1 MDKRLKG
8 RLGVPFRL
16 LCSGAARPGTGR
28 ILRLLPAE
36 IVLLLVAVHLVFRLP
51 GQLFDSGAP
60 VLRPDGAHRQ
70 MGIVFLQLLQKPVHL
85 PLKALP
91 AVVKADCQ
99 EFVSAD
105 AVDQPGGEVLRQKL
119 AGA

>member
-1 MDKRLKG
+1 M
-8 RLGVPFRL
+8 GV
-16 LCSGAARPGTGR
+16 
-28 ILRLLPAE
+28 
-36 IVLLLVAVHLVFRLP
+36 
-51 GQLFDSGAP
+51 
-60 VLRPDGAHRQ
+60 
-70 MGIVFLQLLQKPVHL
+70 VFLQLLQKAVHL

-91 AVVKADCQ
+91 AIVKADCQ